1 MVNSTETTTVQL
13 GSGEKLTIEVCE
25 PPFPGGEHS
34 LCWWG
39 DIAADLMAGNL
50 RPWLYTPY
58 YLGKID
64 GEVVGYMGCQTPAD
78 TREVGLVEFVWT
90 AEAHRRKG
98 IASLLLG
105 RLVEEFTQAGGLALY
120 LCTANPHAGSLYERH
135 GFRYFVGDG
144 MRYLAPGAGD
154 FDRDYLDGGSP
165 AEIRDATWADLPGAS
180 VLYNHP
186 EPRWI
191 VKDYLSE
198 SFRDTRYE
206 SHFVKTL
213 RRLEDRRGFCL
224 TLENANRRVVGLAT
238 VERRG
243 TFAEQHT
250 GILSFRVVP
259 AFSDQVVD
267 LLDAVVERCTA
278 LEIAV
283 LNVYLADCD
292 IDQKQLLEEVG
303 FGEEA
308 RFKRRLWVDGRYVD
322 MVVYARTLAQ
332 TAAAL
337 FEEGDY
343 YGGRKDWQR
352 ERAGSAD

>member
-1 MVNSTETTTVQL
+1 M
-13 GSGEKLTIEVCE
+13 
-25 PPFPGGEHS
+25 
-34 LCWWG
+34 
-39 DIAADLMAGNL
+39 
-50 RPWLYTPY
+50 
-58 YLGKID
+58 
-64 GEVVGYMGCQTPAD
+64 
-78 TREVGLVEFVWT
+78 
-90 AEAHRRKG
+90 
-98 IASLLLG
+98 
-105 RLVEEFTQAGGLALY
+105 EEFAQAGGLALY

-144 MRYLAPGAGD
+144 MRYLAPGADD
-154 FDRDYLDGGSP
+154 FDCDYLDGGSP
-165 AEIRDATWADLPGAS
+165 AEVRDATWADLPGAS

-213 RRLEDRRGFCL
+213 RRLEGRRGFCL
-224 TLENANRRVVGLAT
+224 ALENAKRRMVGLAT
-238 VERRG
+238 VERRE

-250 GILSFRVVP
+250 GILSFRVAP
-259 AFSDQVVD
+259 AFSGQAAD
-267 LLDAVVERCTA
+267 LLGAVVERCAA

-292 IDQKQLLEEVG
+292 ADQKELLEEVG

-308 RFKRRLWVDGRYVD
+308 RFKRRLWVDGQYVD
-322 MVVYARTLAQ
+322 MVVYARIIAQ
-332 TAAAL
+332 TTAVL
-337 FEEGDY
+337 FDEGDY

-352 ERAGSAD
+352 ARSDADD